1 VFHEFT
7 YATHTTVNYTHC
19 NNINIIPHGG
29 KFSGIVAKVAENT
42 EENFSIQITFFVAK
56 FSA

>member
-7 YATHTTVNYTHC
+7 YATYTTVNYTLC

-42 EENFSIQITFFVAK
+42 EENFSIQ
-56 FSA
+56 